1 MDRKT
6 YIEMCQRC
14 AVLPEGA
21 LGIKR
26 NVPCELLVRYDGATY
41 YPVAYKLSFTRKGEP
56 IHTAILHEL
65 NANAEIH
72 AEVGKVMEYDAKR
85 SNCNDKAE

>member
-1 MDRKT
+1 MPD
-6 YIEMCQRC
+6 
-14 AVLPEGA
+14 GA

-26 NVPCELLVRYDGATY
+26 NVPCELLVRHDGATY

-72 AEVGKVMEYDAKR
+72 AEVWKVTEYDTRR
-85 SNCNDKAE
+85 SDFDDKKE